1 MGSFQTMDSRITKEE
16 NSDNSRITPEMLK
29 SRTGEFDLESI
40 LFLKLRSLG
49 IHELGCIG
57 ECLNLERLDLSNN
70 HVTHLAP
77 LSSLKMLV
85 ALNLSC
91 NRVSSLEPL
100 ASCDN
105 LQTLNVAGNALCT
118 VDSLQCLKGLRK
130 LESIRLRDPIYNLS
144 NPFCANGSY
153 RHAVLDTIPSV
164 RVIDGERVTGSG
176 SDLYHLCRDIDNSL
190 KRFTTSNGLAEMP
203 PGSVQPWVEDG
214 YWDLKP
220 FQSTIIEET
229 YKQFNDILQECKE
242 LSKRADDA
250 IAQAERALSIRS
262 DTNSYVF

>member
-1 MGSFQTMDSRITKEE
+1 MDSRVTREE
-16 NSDNSRITPEMLK
+16 NSDHSRITPEMLK

-49 IHELGCIG
+49 IYELGCIG
-57 ECLNLERLDLSNN
+57 ECSNLERLDLSNN
-70 HVTHLAP
+70 NITHLAP
-77 LSSLKMLV
+77 LSSLKMMV

-105 LQTLNVAGNALCT
+105 LQTLNVAGNLLCGI
-118 VDSLQCLKGLRK
+118 DSLQCLKGLRK
-130 LESIRLRDPIYNLS
+130 LESIRLRDPVYNLS
-144 NPFCANGSY
+144 NPLCANTSY

-164 RVIDGERVTGSG
+164 RVIDGERVTGNG

-190 KRFTTSNGLAEMP
+190 KRFTSSNGMVEV
-203 PGSVQPWVEDG
+203 PGSAKPWVEDG

-220 FQSTIIEET
+220 PQSTIIEET

-242 LSKRADDA
+242 LSNRADDT
-250 IAQAERALSIRS
+250 ITQAERALSIRS

>member
-1 MGSFQTMDSRITKEE
+1 MEIKSNKEQ
-16 NSDNSRITPEMLK
+16 NSEHARITPEMLK

-40 LFLKLRSLG
+40 LFLKLRNLG
-49 IHELGCIG
+49 LQELGCIG

-70 HVTHLAP
+70 HITYLAS
-77 LSSLKMLV
+77 LSALKQMV

-91 NRVSSLEPL
+91 NRISSLEPL

-105 LQTLNVAGNALCT
+105 LQTLNVAGNLLCS
-118 VDSLQCLKGLRK
+118 VESLQCLKGLRR
-130 LESIRLRDPIYNLS
+130 LESIRLRDPVYNLS
-144 NPFCANGSY
+144 NPLCANGSY
-153 RHAVLDTIPSV
+153 RNAVLDTIPSV

-176 SDLYHLCRDIDNSL
+176 SDLYHLCKDIDNSL
-190 KRFTTSNGLAEMP
+190 KKFIGNGVVEVSGA
-203 PGSVQPWVEDG
+203 VKPWVEEG

-220 FQSTIIEET
+220 AQSSIIEET
-229 YKQFNDILQECKE
+229 YKQFSDILQECKE

-250 IAQAERALSIRS
+250 IAQAEKTLSIRS

>member
-1 MGSFQTMDSRITKEE
+1 MDGRIAKEE
-16 NSDNSRITPEMLK
+16 TSENSRITPEMLK

-70 HVTHLAP
+70 HIAHLAP
-77 LSSLKMLV
+77 LSSLKVLV
-85 ALNLSC
+85 ALNLSG
-91 NRVSSLEPL
+91 NRISSLEPL
-100 ASCDN
+100 TSCDN
-105 LQTLNVAGNALCT
+105 LQTLNVAGNLLCS
-118 VDSLQCLKGLRK
+118 VDSVQCLRSLRK
-130 LESIRLRDPIYNLS
+130 LESLRLRDTVYNLT
-144 NPFCANGSY
+144 NPLCVNGSY
-153 RHAVLDTIPSV
+153 RHAVLDAIPSV

-190 KRFTTSNGLAEMP
+190 KRFTAGNGMVEV
-203 PGSVQPWVEDG
+203 PGSAKPWVEDG
-214 YWDLKP
+214 FWELKP
-220 FQSTIIEET
+220 SHGAIIEET

-250 IAQAERALSIRS
+250 IAQAERALNIRS